1 MSAISRLLD
10 GSGRL
15 AQIPSRP
22 SRKLEL
28 ARHIANEFSSGRS
41 YTEQEVNEVLMGF
54 HDDYI
59 SLRRMMIELGQLA
72 RAKNGSMYWRVLV
85 GE

>member
-1 MSAISRLLD
+1 MSAIARLLD

-15 AQIPSRP
+15 AQIPTRP

-28 ARHIANEFSSGRS
+28 ARHIANEFSLGQS
-41 YTEQEVNEVLMGF
+41 YTEQEVNEVLMAF

-59 SLRRMMIELGQLA
+59 SLRRMMIELGQLN
-72 RAKNGSMYWRVLV
+72 RAKNGSMYWRVLGV
-85 GE
+85 E